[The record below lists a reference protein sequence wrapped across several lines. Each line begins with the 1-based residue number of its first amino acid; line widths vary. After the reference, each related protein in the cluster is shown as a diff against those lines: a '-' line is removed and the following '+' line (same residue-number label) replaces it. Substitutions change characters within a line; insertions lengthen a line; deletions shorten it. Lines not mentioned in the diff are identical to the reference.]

1 MIYKHF
7 TRRFEQKPV
16 ITRIITN
23 LSWIFFVRKPHVVEG
38 YEPFPRFLSG
48 GEMVI

>member
-1 MIYKHF
+1 MNLKLH
-7 TRRFEQKPV
+7 RN
-16 ITRIITN
+16 IIIPAFN
-23 LSWIFFVRKPHVVEG
+23 IFVRKPHVVEG